1 MKEYSKAEK
10 IIIVNLINK
19 MQHAIREFKEIN
31 GKEPNN
37 EELSTFMNKPIE
49 KIIEIK
55 DFLNELEQ
63 EDKKVELE
71 LELESKFNKYVV
83 TDELIIENK
92 EEYNELKEKIIQN
105 SNLLKDKELEII
117 NLRFGIENE
126 KMFSISEISEKLD
139 ISKSFTRICIVRI
152 LNLIDNPERVKTTRK
167 VLDNMHKY
175 MKGN

>member
-1 MKEYSKAEK
+1 MKEYSIEEK
-10 IIIVNLINK
+10 VIIVNLINK

-49 KIIEIK
+49 KII
-55 DFLNELEQ
+55 
-63 EDKKVELE
+63 
-71 LELESKFNKYVV
+71 
-83 TDELIIENK
+83 
-92 EEYNELKEKIIQN
+92 QN

-139 ISKSFTRICIVRI
+139 ITKSFTRICIVRI